1 MNKEDFERVLNNLK
15 MRFDDMDFPSYVL
28 FLKRVER
35 DIYRSLRVNNP
46 MNLDPESFT
55 NGRIINYLIED
66 KEFSHKIGEKIKQ
79 ECKPDAW
86 RYFRELLDGNLEVDT
101 LMNIF
106 RDTNLISLAEDK
118 NQAYKLFGSIAELDS
133 DKLLNFALENDNF
146 FAILKDVSISQ
157 KLKLYSFSYDIYKK
171 LIEKDI
177 EFATRV
183 LRPSEENYR
192 DLIQDETLP
201 NSILITVLD
210 KCNSKEILN
219 DFFENDPRREEI
231 FNSMSNS
238 EIVDL
243 IDKDV
248 TLDIK
253 LAESTRIIDALATN
267 SIVDFRVRL
276 NRYEEYNPSCDI
288 ESKVEKQYDKL
299 LASFNPETGMFKDYE
314 EILKG
319 IEEKGYIDI
328 HSFDGIF
335 KLLADENLYMCRTK
349 EDFINLTNKKLKE
362 IITDYLFKDNRYNV
376 ELNIKELERYE
387 KENTIGNNATANALK
402 AVNRVINEKKGIDL
416 INALNVFKE
425 LGVGELYYDAIRGTK
440 NVVNNEI
447 LNAVS
452 TNEIGI
458 NKQLSSIYGVPI
470 IDLREQKHYTLV
482 RALSTPYREFT
493 INERDC
499 YTLISEVNTT
509 MIHDDGYI
517 YGYDDFDPDYI
528 LHVFEGDAFSTKGD
542 KDTTK
547 YVNRLMTPE
556 EIVTEDSSISEIQ
569 IKNEPNEDGHGY
581 KTIKP
586 TCVIAR
592 DVITEK
598 EINESK
604 RLGIPIKLIK
614 TQNLVESKPHTFFD
628 DERTYVTSSFDER
641 RRAR

>member
-1 MNKEDFERVLNNLK
+1 
-15 MRFDDMDFPSYVL
+15 
-28 FLKRVER
+28 
-35 DIYRSLRVNNP
+35 
-46 MNLDPESFT
+46 
-55 NGRIINYLIED
+55 
-66 KEFSHKIGEKIKQ
+66 
-79 ECKPDAW
+79 
-86 RYFRELLDGNLEVDT
+86 
-101 LMNIF
+101 MNIF

-177 EFATRV
+177 EFA
-183 LRPSEENYR
+183 PSEENYR

-238 EIVDL
+238 EIEDL

-253 LAESTRIIDALATN
+253 LAESNRIIDALATN
-267 SIVDFRVRL
+267 SIVDFRIRL
-276 NRYEEYNPSCDI
+276 NRYEEYNASSDI
-288 ESKVEKQYDKL
+288 EAKVEKEYDKL

-387 KENTIGNNATANALK
+387 KENTIGNNATANA
-402 AVNRVINEKKGIDL
+402 
-416 INALNVFKE
+416 
-425 LGVGELYYDAIRGTK
+425 
-440 NVVNNEI
+440 VVNNEI

-452 TNEIGI
+452 TNGIGI

-470 IDLREQKHYTLV
+470 IDLREQKHFTLV
-482 RALSTPYREFT
+482 RALSTPFREFT

-509 MIHDDGYI
+509 MINDDGFI

-528 LHVFEGDAFSTKGD
+528 LHIFEGDAFSTKGD

-581 KTIKP
+581 KSVRP